1 MIISEWNW
9 NLYCAWCSQIF
20 PFRTDLGWWCPATNA
35 CCADEHRWFKS
46 NSQTFL
52 KPHKRLQKIIVGVGY
67 TSQHP
72 WDESLQ
78 AEDEL
83 ETLKKRYQ
91 KNMALVS
98 RQAKVPLL
106 ILFGLVGLV
115 EAHLGHLCTVFARV
129 FGGQELEDCQEEV
142 DTWKEEAATK
152 SQTIAEHL
160 QAVVSGLMYLDVII
174 WCIWCIWFWKRW
186 TGYRIPGLFQCSA
199 PHGRR
204 SSAREMSWRRWR
216 DKRKRMQPVHWS
228 KVRRWQQI
236 SFGEVS
242 ASCLKRQA
250 VTMDSTP
257 RWITIGIVTGL
268 VRTFNW

>member
-1 MIISEWNW
+1 MPGVPKFFHSELIWDGDA
-9 NLYCAWCSQIF
+9 L
-20 PFRTDLGWWCPATNA
+20 RRMPAVVQMSIDDSKA
-35 CCADEHRWFKS
+35 
-46 NSQTFL
+46 NSRTFL

-67 TSQHP
+67 ASQHP

-115 EAHLGHLCTVFARV
+115 AAHLGHLCTVFAR
-129 FGGQELEDCQEEV
+129 GGQELEDCQEEV

-174 WCIWCIWFWKRW
+174 WCI
-186 TGYRIPGLFQCSA
+186 
-199 PHGRR
+199 
-204 SSAREMSWRRWR
+204 
-216 DKRKRMQPVHWS
+216 
-228 KVRRWQQI
+228 
-236 SFGEVS
+236 
-242 ASCLKRQA
+242 
-250 VTMDSTP
+250 
-257 RWITIGIVTGL
+257 
-268 VRTFNW
+268 